1 MKTTGN
7 TILITGGSAGIGFE
21 LAKLL
26 SRDNHVII
34 TGRNRERLENAAA
47 RLTNTTAIAAD
58 VTNTS
63 DVTALVQKLELEFP
77 ALNVV
82 INNAGHAVVLDLADE
97 QADVYSH
104 AADEMLTNYLS
115 VIRLNSQLL
124 PMLKKQPGAAIVN
137 VSSVV
142 AFVPG
147 RIATYSAS
155 KAALHSY
162 TQSLRF
168 ALRNSSVKVYELM
181 PPLVN
186 TAFSSAIGGENGI
199 PPEQVAVAFAES
211 WGRDN
216 YEIRVGDTEKV
227 YQAYLASP
235 AEAFKLMNR
244 E

>member
-26 SRDNHVII
+26 SRNNKVII
-34 TGRNRERLENAAA
+34 TGRNKERLENAAA
-47 RLTNTTAIAAD
+47 ELENTTAVAAD
-58 VTNTS
+58 VTSNV
-63 DVTALVQKLELEFP
+63 DVAALVQKLELEFP
-77 ALNVV
+77 ELNMVV
-82 INNAGHAVVLDLADE
+82 NNAGHAVLLDLADE
-97 QADVYSH
+97 QADVFTH
-104 AADEMLTNYLS
+104 AEAEMLTNYLS
-115 VIRLNSQLL
+115 IIRLNSLLL
-124 PMLKKQPGAAIVN
+124 PLLKKQEESAIVN

-147 RIATYSAS
+147 LIPTYSAS

-168 ALRNSSVKVYELM
+168 ALRKSSVKVYELM

-186 TAFSSAIGGENGI
+186 TTFSSAIGGERGI
-199 PPEQVAVAFAES
+199 PPAQVAQAFTES
-211 WGRDN
+211 WAKDQ
-216 YEIRVGDTEKV
+216 YEIRVGDTEAV
-227 YQAYLASP
+227 YRAYLASP
-235 AEAFKLMNR
+235 EEAFKLMNR